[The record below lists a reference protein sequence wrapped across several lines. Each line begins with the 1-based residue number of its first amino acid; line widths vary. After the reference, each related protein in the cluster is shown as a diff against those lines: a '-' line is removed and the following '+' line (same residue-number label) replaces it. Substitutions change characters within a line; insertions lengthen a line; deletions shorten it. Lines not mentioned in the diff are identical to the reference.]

1 MKGLKL
7 AAATL
12 VLVTLAFTPKAQ
24 AESLFNKL
32 EIVKPQLT
40 QPVPQSNDENTN
52 DSQSYLQQGFDKLD
66 KEDYEGAI
74 ADFNQVLKTEPNN
87 VYAYLGRGVAYFD
100 LHQYPAANT
109 DFDQVLEM
117 NPKIA
122 YGYYFRGFTRYL
134 LKDKPGAIADLRQA
148 STLFK
153 QQGKQ
158 DLAQKASDAV
168 EKIQQS

>member
-1 MKGLKL
+1 
-7 AAATL
+7 
-12 VLVTLAFTPKAQ
+12 
-24 AESLFNKL
+24 
-32 EIVKPQLT
+32 
-40 QPVPQSNDENTN
+40 
-52 DSQSYLQQGFDKLD
+52 
-66 KEDYEGAI
+66 
-74 ADFNQVLKTEPNN
+74 
-87 VYAYLGRGVAYFD
+87 
-100 LHQYPAANT
+100 
-109 DFDQVLEM
+109 M